1 MAHTAH
7 TAASLPCPP
16 GSTLPEVSRRH
27 VLALLGVGAAAGAV
41 AACSGRSGPSSSS
54 ANGRIRLAM
63 LQPPRSGLSPLSD
76 DAFKLSRWSTAE
88 TLIYL
93 DADGNA
99 LEGLA
104 ATWKRENDTTW
115 RFAIRDGVTFHDGT
129 PLTADRAAA
138 ALTFAAGYA
147 TPPRIL
153 DGVDLKATAEGGDV
167 VVTTGAPD
175 PLVPQR
181 LSSPQLAILAEAA
194 YPADGSS
201 DGPLDPVGHGTGP
214 FELTTVNGTASATLE
229 RYDDYWGQRAEAA
242 GIDVTFVPDGT
253 ARGAA
258 LRTGEADLVEA
269 VPVSQVAT
277 VDETLLHEVPMPRT
291 ATLYLNTRDGAF
303 KDPALRAAA
312 RDAVDASS
320 LVDTMYEGHADV
332 AAGLLGPALAW
343 ASQKRPWGGS
353 AFAGADGVAATG
365 RTNGAPVTF
374 TKAGTVPSGTSI
386 VLGGYT
392 DRPELAEMV
401 VLIAQQL
408 EAVGFTVKQ
417 DVREY
422 AQIEADALAG
432 AFDCFLLSRAT
443 VLDSGDPVAYMVS
456 DFSSTGS
463 FSLSLLA
470 DDAVDA
476 ALAKAAGIEAG
487 EERQDA
493 IMAAEELILATGAAV
508 PLLHERVLQGEAAG
522 LAGAERDPRERAL
535 ITSATV
541 VA

>member
-1 MAHTAH
+1 MAI
-7 TAASLPCPP
+7 SLPFRRPLHNP
-16 GSTLPEVSRRH
+16 ALSRRH
-27 VLALLGVGAAAGAV
+27 VLALLGAGAAAGAV
-41 AACSGRSGPSSSS
+41 AACSGGSGSRGSA

-63 LQPPRSGLSPLSD
+63 LQPPRSDLNPLSD

-88 TLIYL
+88 TLVYL

-99 LEGLA
+99 IEGLA
-104 ATWKRENDTTW
+104 TTWKRENDTTW
-115 RFAIRDGVTFHDGT
+115 RFTIREGVTFHDGT
-129 PLTADRAAA
+129 PLTAERVAAA
-138 ALTFAAGYA
+138 YT

-153 DGVDLKATAEGGDV
+153 DGVKLKATAESGDV
-167 VVTTGAPD
+167 VVTTGSSD

-181 LSSPQLAILAEAA
+181 LSSPQLVILSEAA
-194 YPADGSS
+194 YPTNESADG
-201 DGPLDPVGHGTGP
+201 PVDPVGHGTGP
-214 FELTTVNGTASATLE
+214 FALTAVDGTATATLE
-229 RYDDYWGQRAEAA
+229 RYDGYWGEKAAAA

-277 VDETLLHEVPMPRT
+277 VDEALLHEVPMPRT

-312 RDAVDASS
+312 RDAIDVAG
-320 LVDTMYEGHADV
+320 LVETMYEGHADA
-332 AAGLLGPALAW
+332 AAGLLGPALSW
-343 ASQKRPWGGS
+343 AAEKRSWGGS

-365 RTNGAPVTF
+365 RTNGATATF

-386 VLGGYT
+386 TLGTYT

-463 FSLSLLA
+463 FALSFLA

-476 ALAKAAGIEAG
+476 ALTKAAGIEPG
-487 EERQDA
+487 EARQDA
-493 IMAAEELILATGAAV
+493 VIAAEELILASGAAV

-522 LAGAERDPRERAL
+522 LTGAERDPRERAL
-535 ITSATV
+535 ITSATA

>member
-1 MAHTAH
+1 MAHPAH
-7 TAASLPCPP
+7 AAASLPSPP
-16 GSTLPEVSRRH
+16 DSALPEVSRRH

-41 AACSGRSGPSSSS
+41 AACSGRSGPSGSS

-214 FELTTVNGTASATLE
+214 FELTAVNGTASATLE

-277 VDETLLHEVPMPRT
+277 VDETLFHEVPMPRT

-365 RTNGAPVTF
+365 GAPVTF

-493 IMAAEELILATGAAV
+493 IMAAEEFILATGAAV